1 MPDEALFEY
10 YDIHLCGLVVS
21 NREEPEDQD
30 EPDELELPLKSC
42 YLYSN

>member
-21 NREEPEDQD
+21 NRDEPEERD
-30 EPDELELPLKSC
+30 EPVEPELLLE
-42 YLYSN
+42 